1 MSTSNF
7 RKFLHGLAVFA
18 VLVVVFEGLVMMIPD
33 KIVADVAQQSGM
45 ELKNERALAPGNL
58 DAVILGD
65 CFFFAG
71 VNPSVL
77 DEKLNIRSFNFAI
90 NRVQTYLMSYV
101 LLKDILEHSAQ
112 PPRLIIL
119 GVHASSLY
127 YPLEMDIDTMR
138 QTILPFFRVS
148 KNLLDELPM
157 ELKMQVMWHDIL
169 TKVPSL
175 HKQYLLRG
183 DWLRS
188 IASFDQARHD
198 RFEKELF
205 EDRGYFNEDLVPHP
219 PKMRITFDFPSR
231 EKTIQSHNDRYIR
244 KILELAQ
251 KSGIK
256 VVLVTN
262 SYRQDFMEHIKHNI
276 NFDVEYF
283 TSLRGVYPNVI
294 GVLDMHGTVTDFD
307 RYVDITHL
315 DGKGAFLFTEHL
327 AEKIKQLAW

>member
-1 MSTSNF
+1 MSTSSFDQF
-7 RKFLHGLAVFA
+7 RSGLAVFA
-18 VLVVVFEGLVMMIPD
+18 LLVIIFEGLVMLIPD
-33 KIVADVAQQSGM
+33 KIVTDAAQQGGM
-45 ELKNERALAPGNL
+45 ELKNERALAPGRL

-71 VNPSVL
+71 VNPAVL
-77 DEKLNIRSFNFAI
+77 DEKLNIHSFNFAI

-127 YPLEMDIDTMR
+127 YPLDMDIDIMR

-157 ELKMQVMWHDIL
+157 ELKMQVIWHDIL

-183 DWLRS
+183 DWVRS
-188 IASFDQARHD
+188 IASFDQAKHD
-198 RFEKELF
+198 RFEKELAENGGF
-205 EDRGYFNEDLVPHP
+205 FNEDLVPHP
-219 PKMRITFDFPSR
+219 PKMRIGFDFPSR
-231 EKTIQSHNDRYIR
+231 EKTIQAHNDRYIR

-251 KSGIK
+251 KRGIK
-256 VVLVTN
+256 VIIVTN

-283 TSLRGVYPNVI
+283 TSLRGIYPNVI
-294 GVLDMHGTVTDFD
+294 GVLDMHSTVTDFD

-315 DGKGAFLFTEHL
+315 DGKGASLFTENL
-327 AEKIKQLAW
+327 AEKIKRLAW